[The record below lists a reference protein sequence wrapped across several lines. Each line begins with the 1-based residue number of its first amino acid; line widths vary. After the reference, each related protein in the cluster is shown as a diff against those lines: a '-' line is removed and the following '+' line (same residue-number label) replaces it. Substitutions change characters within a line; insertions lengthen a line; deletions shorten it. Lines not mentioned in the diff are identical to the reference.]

1 MRLLR
6 ASLVSLLLL
15 SLLTGVVNAQTCSPL
30 QGVQVTLEGAQFSC
44 RTSTGGTYTAA
55 EIGGGTSTHQW
66 VYATSSSGP
75 WTPITGATGRTYRLT
90 GSDFPSSGFWWIA
103 VTSTPQCGSPITGG
117 AQSVTVYDTLPAPEM
132 FGNDQICGNAT
143 SAIASASAQWD
154 SYSWSITHGTLIPGS
169 NGCGDDPTKRCVS
182 FRPDG
187 TGEVHLSLTVTAGSC
202 SSSALRAIPVV
213 DNAPPQLWVSTPVC
227 PGGQGSAVTSQFPAG
242 VHAWSVTNGHI
253 ESNWGDHIF
262 FVADGSGPVDV
273 TLIFT
278 DTNGCSSTSTARAN
292 LVATK
297 PVITLGTPS
306 ACATSDTATAS
317 GGWDSYD
324 WSITNGSIT
333 SGQGTANVS
342 FSASGA
348 GAATVL
354 TVTGHTNYSTFSCS
368 SASDPVTVPTMPPP
382 AITLDTADICP
393 YGGDTATAPPGYANY
408 WWSLNNGYITAG
420 DGTNSIRFS
429 RGGYP
434 NNPDEPI
441 TVSLFVADANGCSLP
456 QARVTVPTRT
466 IPPPTITLD
475 TPDICPYGTDT
486 ASVPAQYANYWWTLN
501 NGYIMSGDGTN
512 SIRFARGGYPN
523 NPDEPITIR
532 LYVQDANGCPAQ
544 ASMVTVPTRSIPP
557 PIITL
562 GTPDICPYGTDTATV
577 PAQYTGYWWTLNN
590 GNIMSGDGTNSIR
603 FSRGGYPN
611 NPDEP
616 ITIRLYV
623 QDGNGCPAQAD
634 MVTVPTRVLTP
645 PTITLGTPD
654 ICPYGTDTATVP
666 AQYTGYWWT
675 VNNGSITSGD
685 GTNSITFS
693 RGGYPYNP
701 DEPITIRLY
710 VQDAN
715 GCPAQAD
722 MVTVPTRSIPSPT
735 ITLATPDVCLHGTDT
750 ASVPAQY
757 ANYWWSITGGSIIGN
772 QNSSSVT
779 FAPDQTNGGPVTL
792 SLYVQ
797 DGNGCPASSGDVVVP
812 IRILAPPV
820 ITASGSTSL
829 CGGGSVTLTAP
840 AGFTYSWSNGA
851 TARAI
856 TVTQPGD
863 YFVTVSD
870 SGCTATSSPVH
881 VTAATPSALVITT
894 LHDTTCLYGTIQATI
909 SNPSLFS
916 NITWSAVGGA
926 ITPNGASSFTEAT
939 DGTVGQVS
947 ITAHATDV
955 ATGCA
960 VSATVVIPIVPL
972 DPPVMTVS
980 SNGPICYG
988 TPVTISIPAQPA
1000 GSQIYWDYTGVKLGG
1015 GDGQTFITLSAP
1027 PSPSFSLRV
1036 RLTDPRF
1043 CTTQN
1048 TIVVPVHL
1056 PVVPVLQADDRYGC
1070 AYAEKTVTVTNPS
1083 AYTSYSWSVT
1093 NGTIVGPND
1102 QPTVHVALMGPGV
1115 TTDVT
1120 FTASD
1125 GSCPINGYAS
1135 FYATQPT
1142 ASISGGSG
1150 TYCTGT
1156 TVTLTASTDASN
1168 ATYHWSNG
1176 ATSSSITASAGAPGP
1191 YTVTVTNAY
1200 GCSTTSAP
1208 LTVHFAP
1215 QSTTVNASG
1224 PTTFCAGGSVTLT
1237 PAMVGD
1243 SYAWS
1248 NGATTRTINVTQ
1260 SGAYSVTVTSAACQ
1274 YVSPATTVTVNP
1286 LPAATISASGPT
1298 TFCAG
1303 GSVTLTASAG
1313 STYSWS
1319 NGATTQS
1326 ITVTTAGN
1334 YSVTVTTASNCSAT
1348 SQPVAVTVNAV
1359 PDATIT
1365 APSSVCASTN
1375 GDNAHVTS
1383 IFNGTYAWTISGGTI
1398 TGGAGTYQ
1406 IAFRPSGGDPVT
1418 LGVTVTNASGCAVSS
1433 TRVVD
1438 VHSVPK
1444 PAVTPSGAASFCNS
1458 GLLTAPA
1465 GYTAYSWKR
1474 DGGQIS
1480 GASAQTYVATISGT
1494 YSVIV
1499 FDSANCWVESDPVSI
1514 TVSTTPVASISAQNN
1529 VCAGSTYGAVS
1540 AGSAPS
1546 YQWSVTNG
1554 TIVDGQGTQVIHY
1567 TSGASGNVTLTL
1579 TVANAQG
1586 CSDTKSINIPIANV
1600 QATITPSGPLTICPN
1615 GSVTLTASA
1624 GAGYNWSN
1632 NTHAQSITVT
1642 QAGTYS
1648 VRVFDAS
1655 GCSALSQ
1662 SVTVSVA
1669 APSATITP
1677 SGPTTFC
1684 AGGNVTLS
1692 APSGYSYSWS
1702 TGATTQS
1709 ITVNQ
1714 SNTYTV
1720 TVQDANG
1727 CTASSS
1733 KTVTVNPLPTATV
1746 SGSSAICPGGSTTI
1760 TATLTGTAPWTVT
1773 WSDNV
1778 TQTINSG
1785 TTATRSVNPSATTAY
1800 TIASL
1805 TDANCTGTSA
1815 GSATVT
1821 VNSIPTAIVSGSAAI
1836 CPGGSATISATL
1848 TGTAPFTVIWSD
1860 NVTQT
1865 INSGSTASRSV
1876 NPSATTTYTVSSL
1889 TDANCTGTSSGA
1901 ATITIRPLPTAAVS
1915 GTAAICS
1922 GASTTIT
1929 AALTGTAP
1937 FTVTWSDN
1945 VTQTINSGSTA
1956 SRSVNPSATTTYT
1969 VTSLTDAN
1977 CSGTSSGAA
1986 TITVRAL
1993 PTAVVSGGGA
2003 ICAGSSATI
2012 TATLTG
2018 TAPWTVTWSD
2028 TVTQTINSGT
2038 TASRSVN
2045 PSATTTYTVSSLTD
2059 ANCSGTASGSATVT
2073 VNPIPTA
2080 VVSGTAAICAGGSAT
2095 ISAALTGTAPFT
2107 VTWSDNVTQTINSGT
2122 TASRSVNPSA
2132 TTTYTV
2138 TSLTDA
2144 NCSGTSSGSATVT
2157 VSARPAAIVSGSAA
2171 ICAGASTT
2179 ITAALTGTAP
2189 FTVTWSDNV
2198 TQTINS
2204 GTTASRSV
2212 SPSATTSYSVT
2223 SLADANCSGT
2233 SSGSATITVR
2243 PLPTVVVSGTNAI
2256 CPGGSTTITATLTG
2270 TAPWTVIWSD
2280 NVTQTINSGTTAS
2293 RSVNP
2298 STTTTYSVSSL
2309 TDANCSGTAS
2319 GSATVTVNPRPT
2331 AIVSGTGAI
2340 CPGGSATITA
2350 TLTGSAPFTV
2360 MWSDNVTQTI
2370 NSGTTATRSVSP
2382 VATQTY
2388 TVTSIADANCTG
2400 TSSGSAT
2407 VTLKT
2412 LPTAAVSG
2420 GGTICP
2426 GGSATISATLTGT
2439 APFTVI
2445 WSDNVTQTINSGTTA
2460 TRSVSPSAT
2469 TIYTMTSVSD
2479 AGGCSRAGSGSAAV
2493 TVKTLPTATVSGG
2506 GAICP
2511 GASATITADL
2521 TGTAPW
2527 SVTWSD
2533 NVTQTINSGTT
2544 ATRTVSPSVNTTYTV
2559 TSITDAS
2566 SCAAVAGSGSATV
2579 TRSVAASITTQPAN
2593 KSTSINT
2600 NVTVSVVAAGTSP
2613 IFYQWFK
2620 NNGTI
2625 VTGATSS
2632 SYTTSFPAKG
2642 NYQFYVEVWNAC
2654 NTTHVKS
2661 HNVTVTVN

>member
-1 MRLLR
+1 MP
-6 ASLVSLLLL
+6 
-15 SLLTGVVNAQTCSPL
+15 GNDD
-30 QGVQVTLEGAQFSC
+30 
-44 RTSTGGTYTAA
+44 
-55 EIGGGTSTHQW
+55 
-66 VYATSSSGP
+66 
-75 WTPITGATGRTYRLT
+75 PIT
-90 GSDFPSSGFWWIA
+90 
-103 VTSTPQCGSPITGG
+103 ITIYV
-117 AQSVTVYDTLPAPEM
+117 Q
-132 FGNDQICGNAT
+132 
-143 SAIASASAQWD
+143 
-154 SYSWSITHGTLIPGS
+154 
-169 NGCGDDPTKRCVS
+169 
-182 FRPDG
+182 
-187 TGEVHLSLTVTAGSC
+187 
-202 SSSALRAIPVV
+202 
-213 DNAPPQLWVSTPVC
+213 
-227 PGGQGSAVTSQFPAG
+227 
-242 VHAWSVTNGHI
+242 
-253 ESNWGDHIF
+253 
-262 FVADGSGPVDV
+262 
-273 TLIFT
+273 
-278 DTNGCSSTSTARAN
+278 
-292 LVATK
+292 
-297 PVITLGTPS
+297 
-306 ACATSDTATAS
+306 
-317 GGWDSYD
+317 
-324 WSITNGSIT
+324 
-333 SGQGTANVS
+333 
-342 FSASGA
+342 
-348 GAATVL
+348 
-354 TVTGHTNYSTFSCS
+354 
-368 SASDPVTVPTMPPP
+368 
-382 AITLDTADICP
+382 
-393 YGGDTATAPPGYANY
+393 
-408 WWSLNNGYITAG
+408 
-420 DGTNSIRFS
+420 
-429 RGGYP
+429 
-434 NNPDEPI
+434 
-441 TVSLFVADANGCSLP
+441 DANGCPAP
-456 QARVTVPTRT
+456 QSTVTVPTRT
-466 IPPPTITLD
+466 IAAPVITLATPDICKFGTNTASVPAQYANYWWSINNGYITSGDGTNSITFAPGGGMPGSNFDPITITIYVQDANGCPAPQSTVTVPIRNIPAPTITLA
-475 TPDICPYGTDT
+475 TPDICKFGTDT
-486 ASVPAQYANYWWTLN
+486 ASVPAQYANYWWSIS
-501 NGYIMSGDGTN
+501 NGYITSGDGTS
-512 SIRFARGGYPN
+512 SITFAPGGGMPGSN
-523 NPDEPITIR
+523 FDPITI
-532 LYVQDANGCPAQ
+532 
-544 ASMVTVPTRSIPP
+544 
-557 PIITL
+557 TL
-562 GTPDICPYGTDTATV
+562 
-577 PAQYTGYWWTLNN
+577 W
-590 GNIMSGDGTNSIR
+590 
-603 FSRGGYPN
+603 
-611 NPDEP
+611 
-616 ITIRLYV
+616 V
-623 QDGNGCPAQAD
+623 QDGNGCPAPQST
-634 MVTVPTRVLTP
+634 VTVP
-645 PTITLGTPD
+645 
-654 ICPYGTDTATVP
+654 
-666 AQYTGYWWT
+666 
-675 VNNGSITSGD
+675 
-685 GTNSITFS
+685 
-693 RGGYPYNP
+693 
-701 DEPITIRLY
+701 IR
-710 VQDAN
+710 N
-715 GCPAQAD
+715 
-722 MVTVPTRSIPSPT
+722 IPSPT
-735 ITLATPDVCLHGTDT
+735 ITLATPDVCLHGSDT

-757 ANYWWSITGGSIIGN
+757 ANYWWSITGGSIIGD
-772 QNSSSVT
+772 QNSNSIT
-779 FAPDQTNGGPVTL
+779 FAPDQINGGPVTL
-792 SLYVQ
+792 SVMVQ

-812 IRILAPPV
+812 IRTLAPPV

-840 AGFTYSWSNGA
+840 DGFTYSWSNGA
-851 TARAI
+851 TTRAI

-870 SGCTATSSPVH
+870 SGCNATSAPVH

-894 LHDTTCLYGTIQATI
+894 LHDTTCLYGTIQAAI

-916 NITWSAVGGA
+916 NITWSAVGGS

-939 DGTVGQVS
+939 DGTAAQVS

-955 ATGCA
+955 ATGCP
-960 VSATVVIPIVPL
+960 VSATIVIPIVPL

-1027 PSPSFSLRV
+1027 PEPSFSLRV

-1043 CTTQN
+1043 CQTQN
-1048 TIVVPVHL
+1048 TITVPVHFA
-1056 PVVPVLQADDRYGC
+1056 PVPVLQADDHYGC
-1070 AYAEKTVTVTNPS
+1070 PYTEKTVTVTNPS
-1083 AYTSYSWSVT
+1083 AYTSYTWSVT

-1102 QPTVHVALMGPGV
+1102 QPTVHVALMGSGV

-1156 TVTLTASTDASN
+1156 TAWLSAVTDANN
-1168 ATYHWSNG
+1168 ATYLWSNG
-1176 ATSSSITASAGAPGP
+1176 ATSSSISVTAAAPGP

-1208 LTVHFAP
+1208 VTVHFAP
-1215 QSTTVNASG
+1215 QSTSVNASG
-1224 PTTFCAGGSVTLT
+1224 ATTFCAGGSVTLT
-1237 PAMVGD
+1237 AAMLGD
-1243 SYAWS
+1243 SYLWS
-1248 NGATTRTINVTQ
+1248 NGATTRAINVTQ
-1260 SGAYSVTVTSAACQ
+1260 SGAYSVTVTDASCQ
-1274 YVSPATTVTVNP
+1274 FVSPATNVTVNP
-1286 LPAATISASGPT
+1286 LPAATITASGPT

-1326 ITVTTAGN
+1326 INVTTGGN

-1348 SQPVAVTVNAV
+1348 SQPVAVTVNSV

-1383 IFNGTYAWTISGGTI
+1383 IFSGTYAWTITGGTI
-1398 TGGAGTYQ
+1398 TSGAGTYQ
-1406 IAFRPSGGDPVT
+1406 IAFRPSGSDPVT

-1474 DGGQIS
+1474 DGGQIT
-1480 GASAQTYVATISGT
+1480 GASAQTFLATQSGT

-1499 FDSANCWVESDPVSI
+1499 FDATNCWVESDPVSI

-1648 VRVFDAS
+1648 VRVFDVS

-1662 SVTVSVA
+1662 SVTVTVA
-1669 APSATITP
+1669 SPSATITP

-1692 APSGYSYSWS
+1692 APSGYTYNWS

-1733 KTVTVNPLPTATV
+1733 TSVTVNPLPAVVV
-1746 SGSSAICPGGSTTI
+1746 SGTGAICPGGSATI
-1760 TATLTGTAPWTVT
+1760 TATLTGTAPFTVT

-1785 TTATRSVNPSATTAY
+1785 TTASRSVNPSATTSY
-1800 TIASL
+1800 TVTSL

-1821 VNSIPTAIVSGSAAI
+1821 VNPI
-1836 CPGGSATISATL
+1836 
-1848 TGTAPFTVIWSD
+1848 
-1860 NVTQT
+1860 
-1865 INSGSTASRSV
+1865 
-1876 NPSATTTYTVSSL
+1876 
-1889 TDANCTGTSSGA
+1889 
-1901 ATITIRPLPTAAVS
+1901 PTAAVG
-1915 GTAAICS
+1915 GTAAICAGGS
-1922 GASTTIT
+1922 ATIT

-1969 VTSLTDAN
+1969 ITSLTDAN
-1977 CSGTSSGAA
+1977 CTGTSA
-1986 TITVRAL
+1986 
-1993 PTAVVSGGGA
+1993 
-2003 ICAGSSATI
+2003 
-2012 TATLTG
+2012 
-2018 TAPWTVTWSD
+2018 
-2028 TVTQTINSGT
+2028 
-2038 TASRSVN
+2038 
-2045 PSATTTYTVSSLTD
+2045 
-2059 ANCSGTASGSATVT
+2059 GSATVT

-2095 ISAALTGTAPFT
+2095 ITATLTGTAPFT
-2107 VTWSDNVTQTINSGT
+2107 VTWSDNVTQTINSGS

-2189 FTVTWSDNV
+2189 FTVIWSDNV

-2204 GTTASRSV
+2204 GTTATRSV
-2212 SPSATTSYSVT
+2212 SPSATTTYTVT
-2223 SLADANCSGT
+2223 SLTDANCTGT
-2233 SSGSATITVR
+2233 SSGAATVTVR
-2243 PLPTVVVSGTNAI
+2243 PLPAAVVSGTNAI
-2256 CPGGSTTITATLTG
+2256 CPGGSATITATLTG
-2270 TAPWTVIWSD
+2270 TAPWTVSWSD

-2298 STTTTYSVSSL
+2298 SATNTYTVTSL
-2309 TDANCSGTAS
+2309 ADANCSGTSS
-2319 GSATVTVNPRPT
+2319 GAATITVRALPT
-2331 AIVSGTGAI
+2331 AVVSGGGAI
-2340 CPGGSATITA
+2340 CAGNSATITA
-2350 TLTGSAPFTV
+2350 TLTGTAPWTV
-2360 MWSDNVTQTI
+2360 TWSDNVTQTI
-2370 NSGTTATRSVSP
+2370 NSGTTASRSVNPAS
-2382 VATQTY
+2382 ATTY
-2388 TVTSIADANCTG
+2388 TVTSLTDANCTG
-2400 TSSGSAT
+2400 TSSGSAA
-2407 VTLKT
+2407 VTIKS
-2412 LPTAAVSG
+2412 LPSATVSG
-2420 GGTICP
+2420 GATICP
-2426 GGSATISATLTGT
+2426 GGSATITATLTGT

-2445 WSDNVTQTINSGTTA
+2445 WSDNVTQTINSGTMA

-2479 AGGCSRAGSGSAAV
+2479 AGGCSRAGSGSATV

-2566 SCAAVAGSGSATV
+2566 SCAAVAGSGSAAV

-2593 KSTSINT
+2593 KSTSVNT

>member
-15 SLLTGVVNAQTCSPL
+15 SLLTGAVNAQTCSPL
-30 QGVQVTLEGAQFSC
+30 QGVQATLEGAQFSC

-75 WTPITGATGRTYRLT
+75 WTPITGATGTTYRLT
-90 GSDFPSSGFWWIA
+90 GSDFPSTGLWWIA
-103 VTSTPQCGSPITGG
+103 VTSTPQCGSPVTGG
-117 AQSVTVYDTLPAPEM
+117 AQSVTIYDTLPAPEM
-132 FGNDQICGNAT
+132 LGNDQICANAT
-143 SAIASASAQWD
+143 NAIASAWGQWD
-154 SYSWSITHGTLIPGS
+154 SYSWSIAHGTLIAGS
-169 NGCGDDPTKRCVS
+169 NGCGDDPAKRCVS

-187 TGEVHLSLTVTAGSC
+187 TGAVQLTLTVTAGSC
-202 SSSALRAIPVV
+202 SSSAVRTVPLVE
-213 DNAPPQLWVSTPVC
+213 NAPPQLWVSSPIC
-227 PGGQGSAVTSQFPAG
+227 PGGEGSAATSQFPAG
-242 VHAWSVTNGHI
+242 VWTWSVTNGHI

-262 FVADGSGPVDV
+262 FIGDGSGPVDV
-273 TLIFT
+273 TLVFT

-292 LVATK
+292 LLATK
-297 PVITLGTPS
+297 PVITLGSTS
-306 ACATSDTATAS
+306 ACATSDSATAS

-333 SGQGTANVS
+333 SGQGTANVT
-342 FSASGA
+342 FSASGS
-348 GAATVL
+348 GAAMVL
-354 TVTGHTNYSTFSCS
+354 TVTGHANYSTFSCS
-368 SASDPVTVPTMPPP
+368 SASDPVTVPAMPPP
-382 AITLDTADICP
+382 TITLDAADICP
-393 YGGDTATAPPGYANY
+393 FGSDTATAPPGYANY
-408 WWSLNNGYITAG
+408 WWSLTNGYITAG

-441 TVSLFVADANGCSLP
+441 TVTLSVADANGCSSP
-456 QARVTVPTRT
+456 QARVTVPTRS

-475 TPDICPYGTDT
+475 TPDICP
-486 ASVPAQYANYWWTLN
+486 
-501 NGYIMSGDGTN
+501 
-512 SIRFARGGYPN
+512 F
-523 NPDEPITIR
+523 
-532 LYVQDANGCPAQ
+532 
-544 ASMVTVPTRSIPP
+544 
-557 PIITL
+557 
-562 GTPDICPYGTDTATV
+562 GTDTATV
-577 PAQYTGYWWTLNN
+577 PAQYANYWWSLNN
-590 GNIMSGDGTNSIR
+590 GYIMSGDGTNSIR

-623 QDGNGCPAQAD
+623 QDADGCPAQADMVTVPTRVLTPPTITLATPDICPFGTDTASVPAQYANYWWSLNNGYITGGDGTNSITFSRGGYPNNPDEPITIRLYVQDANGCPAQADMVTVPTRAIPVPVITLATPDICPFGTDTASVPAQYANYWWSLNNGYLMSGDGTNSITFSRGGYPNNPDEPITIRLYVQDANGCPAQAD

-654 ICPYGTDTATVP
+654 ICAFGTDTASVP
-666 AQYTGYWWT
+666 AQYANYWWSL
-675 VNNGSITSGD
+675 NNGYITGGD
-685 GTNSITFS
+685 GTNAITFS
-693 RGGYPYNP
+693 RGGYPNNP

-722 MVTVPTRSIPSPT
+722 MVTVPTRNIPPPAV
-735 ITLATPDVCLHGTDT
+735 TLATPDVCLHGTDT

-757 ANYWWSITGGSIIGN
+757 ANYWWSITGGSIIGD
-772 QNSSSVT
+772 QNASSVT
-779 FAPDQTNGGPVTL
+779 FAPDQINGGPVTL

-812 IRILAPPV
+812 IRTLAPPV

-829 CGGGSVTLTAP
+829 CSGGSVTLTAP
-840 AGFTYSWSNGA
+840 DGFNYSWSNGA
-851 TARAI
+851 TTRAI

-870 SGCTATSSPVH
+870 SGCNATSAPVH

-916 NITWSAVGGA
+916 NITWSAVGGS

-939 DGTVGQVS
+939 NGTVGQVS
-947 ITAHATDV
+947 ITANATDV

-960 VSATVVIPIVPL
+960 VSATIVVPIVPL

-1036 RLTDPRF
+1036 RLTDPRS

-1156 TVTLTASTDASN
+1156 TVTLSASTDASN
-1168 ATYHWSNG
+1168 ATYQWSNG
-1176 ATSSSITASAGAPGP
+1176 ATSSFITASADAPGP

-1215 QSTTVNASG
+1215 QSTTVSASG

-1237 PAMVGD
+1237 PAMFGD

-1260 SGAYSVTVTSAACQ
+1260 SGSYSVIVTSAACQ

-1326 ITVTTAGN
+1326 INVTTAGN
-1334 YSVTVTTASNCSAT
+1334 YTVTVTTASNCSAT
-1348 SQPVAVTVNAV
+1348 SQPVAVTVNSV

-1365 APSSVCASTN
+1365 APSSVCASTY

-1383 IFNGTYAWTISGGTI
+1383 ISNGSYAWTITGGTI
-1398 TGGAGTYQ
+1398 TSGDGTYQ
-1406 IAFRPSGGDPVT
+1406 IAFKPSGSDPVT

-1480 GASAQTYVATISGT
+1480 GASAQTFLATQSGT

-1499 FDSANCWVESDPVSI
+1499 FDATNCWVESDPVSI
-1514 TVSTTPVASISAQNN
+1514 TVSTTPVADISAQNS
-1529 VCAGSTYGAVS
+1529 VCAGTTYGAVS
-1540 AGSAPS
+1540 SGGAAS

-1554 TIVDGQGTQVIHY
+1554 TIVDGQGTNVIHY
-1567 TSGASGNVTLTL
+1567 TSGASGSVTLTL
-1579 TVANAQG
+1579 TAANAQG
-1586 CSDTKSINIPIANV
+1586 CSDTQSINIPIANV

-1624 GAGYNWSN
+1624 GASYIWSN
-1632 NTHAQSITVT
+1632 NTFARSVTVT

-1648 VRVFDAS
+1648 VRVFDAA
-1655 GCSALSQ
+1655 GCWAVSQ
-1662 SVTVSVA
+1662 SVTVNVA
-1669 APSATITP
+1669 SPSATITP

-1692 APSGYSYSWS
+1692 APNGYSYNWS

-1733 KTVTVNPLPTATV
+1733 ASVTVNSLPTAIV
-1746 SGSSAICPGGSTTI
+1746 SGSSAICPGG
-1760 TATLTGTAPWTVT
+1760 
-1773 WSDNV
+1773 
-1778 TQTINSG
+1778 
-1785 TTATRSVNPSATTAY
+1785 
-1800 TIASL
+1800 
-1805 TDANCTGTSA
+1805 
-1815 GSATVT
+1815 
-1821 VNSIPTAIVSGSAAI
+1821 
-1836 CPGGSATISATL
+1836 
-1848 TGTAPFTVIWSD
+1848 
-1860 NVTQT
+1860 
-1865 INSGSTASRSV
+1865 
-1876 NPSATTTYTVSSL
+1876 
-1889 TDANCTGTSSGA
+1889 
-1901 ATITIRPLPTAAVS
+1901 
-1915 GTAAICS
+1915 
-1922 GASTTIT
+1922 STTIT

-1937 FTVTWSDN
+1937 FTVTWSD
-1945 VTQTINSGSTA
+1945 S
-1956 SRSVNPSATTTYT
+1956 
-1969 VTSLTDAN
+1969 
-1977 CSGTSSGAA
+1977 
-1986 TITVRAL
+1986 
-1993 PTAVVSGGGA
+1993 
-2003 ICAGSSATI
+2003 
-2012 TATLTG
+2012 
-2018 TAPWTVTWSD
+2018 
-2028 TVTQTINSGT
+2028 VTQTINSGT
-2038 TASRSVN
+2038 TASRSVS
-2045 PSATTTYTVSSLTD
+2045 PSSSTTYTVASLTD

-2073 VNPIPTA
+2073 VNPAPTA
-2080 VVSGTAAICAGGSAT
+2080 IVSGSATICAGGSAT
-2095 ISAALTGTAPFT
+2095 ITASLTGTAPFT

-2122 TASRSVNPSA
+2122 TASRSVNPS
-2132 TTTYTV
+2132 TNTTYSV
-2138 TSLTDA
+2138 ASLTDA
-2144 NCSGTSSGSATVT
+2144 NCSGTSSGA
-2157 VSARPAAIVSGSAA
+2157 
-2171 ICAGASTT
+2171 
-2179 ITAALTGTAP
+2179 
-2189 FTVTWSDNV
+2189 
-2198 TQTINS
+2198 
-2204 GTTASRSV
+2204 
-2212 SPSATTSYSVT
+2212 
-2223 SLADANCSGT
+2223 
-2233 SSGSATITVR
+2233 ATITLR
-2243 PLPTVVVSGTNAI
+2243 PLPTATVGGTTAI
-2256 CPGGSTTITATLTG
+2256 CPGGSATITALLTG
-2270 TAPWTVIWSD
+2270 NAPWTVIWSD

-2298 STTTTYSVSSL
+2298 SATTTYTVSSL
-2309 TDANCSGTAS
+2309 SDANCSGTSS

-2331 AIVSGTGAI
+2331 AIVSGASAI

-2350 TLTGSAPFTV
+2350 TLTGTAPFTV
-2360 MWSDNVTQTI
+2360 TWSDNATQTI
-2370 NSGTTATRSVSP
+2370 NSGTTASRSVNPS
-2382 VATQTY
+2382 ATTTY
-2388 TVTSIADANCTG
+2388 TISSLSDANCTG
-2400 TSSGSAT
+2400 TASGSAT
-2407 VTLKT
+2407 VTVKT
-2412 LPTAAVSG
+2412 LPTATVSG
-2420 GGTICP
+2420 GGAICP
-2426 GGSATISATLTGT
+2426 GASTTITAALTGT

-2460 TRSVSPSAT
+2460 S
-2469 TIYTMTSVSD
+2469 
-2479 AGGCSRAGSGSAAV
+2479 
-2493 TVKTLPTATVSGG
+2493 
-2506 GAICP
+2506 
-2511 GASATITADL
+2511 
-2521 TGTAPW
+2521 
-2527 SVTWSD
+2527 
-2533 NVTQTINSGTT
+2533 
-2544 ATRTVSPSVNTTYTV
+2544 RTVSPAATTTYTV
-2559 TSITDAS
+2559 TSVIDAA
-2566 SCAAVAGSGSATV
+2566 SCPRAGTGSATV
-2579 TRSVAASITTQPAN
+2579 TVNAAATITTQPSN
-2593 KSTSINT
+2593 VTTTRNT
-2600 NVTVSVVAAGTSP
+2600 NITLSVVAAGTTP
-2613 IFYQWFK
+2613 ISYQWF
-2620 NNGTI
+2620 NGNGTAI
-2625 VTGATSS
+2625 SGATSS
-2632 SYTTSFPAKG
+2632 SYTTSFTKKG
-2642 NYQFYVEVWNAC
+2642 PNTFYVEVWNAC
-2654 NTTHVKS
+2654 NTTHARS
-2661 HNVTVTVN
+2661 NTVTVTVN